1 MSRRIEMMIDLE
13 CAGPAPNGAIVS
25 IGYCFFALEKGTI
38 GPLEGKDAVGRIP
51 VQVQSCVDIG
61 MEIDENTLREFWL
74 KQPDEVRN
82 LWGESG
88 AMPIDQA
95 LYALSARY
103 QRFKFDGNYLNIWA
117 YPATY
122 DLSILDRAFVLAKV
136 ARPFGRQ
143 QYLCARSALKGIGFD
158 RSTVVIPEK
167 WSTKHVPELDAV
179 RQAIQLQVALQPFVL
194 PFDPGPIN

>member
-25 IGYCFFALEKGTI
+25 IGYCFFALERGTI
-38 GPLEGKDAVGRIP
+38 GPLEGKDCVGRIP

-61 MEIDENTLREFWL
+61 MEIDENTMREFWL
-74 KQPDEVRN
+74 KQPDEVRA

-88 AMPIDQA
+88 AVPIDQA
-95 LYALSARY
+95 LRTLSARY
-103 QRFKFDGNYLNIWA
+103 QQNKFGDNYLNIWA

-122 DLSILDRAFVLAKV
+122 DLSILDRAFVLCKL
-136 ARPFGRQ
+136 RPSWGRQ

-158 RSTVVIPEK
+158 RSTVVIPEQ

-179 RQAIQLQVALQPFVL
+179 RQAIQLQTGLQPFVL
-194 PFDPGPIN
+194 PFSPCMDA